1 MNNLNI
7 IEIEL
12 YLDAAPEVV
21 FAAWT
26 SESDLEEWL
35 ADRVT
40 LDARVGGAFRLETD
54 GDEDIPGV
62 HVCSGIYRELIPAS
76 SIIKTWQYESADP
89 AENVETIVTVRLEAD
104 GDGTL
109 MTFREEGEGLE
120 SDEDRA
126 FSIDAWNGAFEAL
139 KALVED

>member
-1 MNNLNI
+1 MTYLNG

-26 SESDLEEWL
+26 SESDLEEWI
-35 ADRVT
+35 ADRAT
-40 LDARVGGAFRLETD
+40 ADAKEGGVFRLETD

-62 HVCSGIYRELIPAS
+62 HVCSGIYKELIKPS
-76 SIIKTWQYESADP
+76 SIVKTWLYESADP
-89 AENVETIVTVRLEAD
+89 HENLETVVTVRLEPD

-120 SDEDRA
+120 SEEDRV
-126 FSIDAWNGAFEAL
+126 FTIDAWNGAFEAL
-139 KALVED
+139 RALVEE